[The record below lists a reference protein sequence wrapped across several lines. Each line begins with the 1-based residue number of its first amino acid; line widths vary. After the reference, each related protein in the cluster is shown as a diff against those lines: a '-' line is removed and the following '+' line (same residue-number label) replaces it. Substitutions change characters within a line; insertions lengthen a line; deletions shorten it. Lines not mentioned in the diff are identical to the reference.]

1 MRGLLNRF
9 PMKRRYSKVIATL
22 YSFPPGNRRALF
34 LPLALR
40 IMRSSTA
47 FLMVCLMMG
56 MLRAGVADAAQVSK
70 QTDSMGREYFLFT
83 PDKIDPAVTYW
94 LVVEVHGYGGHGSE
108 GSGVRG
114 WADRGDCIGIAP
126 SFPDGYQRLE
136 LNTDQQLVQIF
147 QKLQKDF
154 KLHKKLFVYGHSGG
168 AQFAHRFTLKYPQ
181 FVAGCC
187 ATSAGSW
194 STGGSYGNLNQTAAS
209 LPIAISCGEKDT
221 ELAGPNAPMTRIEWA
236 KKFEEE
242 LGKRHF
248 FHKAEYWPDAGHG
261 GDPQGNAE
269 LANEAFSLGTSG
281 MVGKDRADFDAKIKT
296 LNDLVQAGNTEQA
309 MTGCADLLKQIRM
322 RDARQTADNL
332 AAAEWQV
339 GPSGISTCMKVTQ
352 EFVAEQMQKLSSGI
366 EKAGLDQVATIEK
379 EAAPDALTKLQSL
392 YNTFTGMI
400 KVREAASQATFRL
413 RAKLR

>member
-1 MRGLLNRF
+1 
-9 PMKRRYSKVIATL
+9 MKHPCSNVIVSL
-22 YSFPPGNRRALF
+22 YSFSPGSNRTLL
-34 LPLALR
+34 LPLTWR
-40 IMRSSTA
+40 IMRLSTA
-47 FLMVCLMMG
+47 FLFVLLMMG
-56 MLRAGVADAAQVSK
+56 MPLAGVADAAQVSK

-136 LNTDQQLVQIF
+136 LNTDQQLIQIF

-154 KLHKKLFVYGHSGG
+154 KLHNKLFVYGHSGG

-181 FVAGCC
+181 FVVGCC
-187 ATSAGSW
+187 ATSAGAW
-194 STGGSYGNLNQTAAS
+194 ATGGSYGNLNQMAAN
-209 LPIAISCGEKDT
+209 LPIAISCDEKDT
-221 ELAGPNAPMTRIEWA
+221 ELAGPNVPMTRIVWA

-242 LGKRHF
+242 LGKKHF
-248 FHKAEYWPDAGHG
+248 FYRAEYWPNAGHG
-261 GDPQGNAE
+261 GDPKGNAE

-296 LNDLVQAGNTEQA
+296 LNDLVQTGNVGQA

-322 RDARQTADNL
+322 RAARQTADNL
-332 AAAEWQV
+332 AAAEWRV

-352 EFVAEQMQKLSSGI
+352 EFAAEQMQKLSSGI
-366 EKAGLDQVATIEK
+366 EKAGLDQVVTIEK

-400 KVREAASQATFRL
+400 KVQQAASQATFRL